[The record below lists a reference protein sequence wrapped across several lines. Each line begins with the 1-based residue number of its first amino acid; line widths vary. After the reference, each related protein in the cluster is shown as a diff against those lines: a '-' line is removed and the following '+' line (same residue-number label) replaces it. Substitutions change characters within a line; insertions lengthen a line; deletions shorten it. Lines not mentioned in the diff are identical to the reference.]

1 MNAPAESVDE
11 VDLAADSADSLEL
24 QRPEL
29 AVPELPLSGR
39 AHIQFIRRSLF
50 PNLLNR
56 FLRWCQRTVGQ
67 AWIHHSTKHLL
78 TLHGLDRLPE
88 MPMDQ
93 SFICVANHR
102 SFFDMY
108 TVTAQLVR
116 RGMKH
121 RILFPVRAN
130 FFFDSWL
137 GFFVNGVMSFF
148 AMYPPL
154 YRERKHAALNVKSLE
169 EIAWLLRHGGVF
181 VGLHPEGTR
190 KKDDDPYT
198 FLPPQ
203 RGVGKIIR
211 QAQVSVIP
219 VFING
224 LINDLPKQVTSNF
237 TRKGRRIHVVFG
249 RPIDFEGLLT
259 APDSPKTHRALIER
273 VMDVIGELGREERSI
288 RERLSS

>member
-1 MNAPAESVDE
+1 LELGSNPSELARPT
-11 VDLAADSADSLEL
+11 LAA
-24 QRPEL
+24 
-29 AVPELPLSGR
+29 PELPLSGR
-39 AHIQFIRRSLF
+39 AHIGFIRRSLR

-56 FLRWCQRTVGQ
+56 ILRWAQRTLGQ
-67 AWIHHSTKHLL
+67 GWIHHCTSNLL
-78 TLHGLDRLPE
+78 ELHGFDRLPE
-88 MPMDQ
+88 MSPEK
-93 SFICVANHR
+93 SFVCVSNHR

-108 TVTAQLVR
+108 VVTAQLVR
-116 RGMKH
+116 HGMKQ

-169 EIAWLLRHGGVF
+169 EIAWLLRNGGVF

-211 QAQVSVIP
+211 QAGVEVIP
-219 VFING
+219 VFVNG
-224 LINDLPKQVTSNF
+224 LINDLGRQVTSNF
-237 TRKGRRIHVVFG
+237 TRTGRHVNVVFG
-249 RPIDFEGLLT
+249 KPIDFEGLLDE
-259 APDSPKTHRALIER
+259 PDGPRTHRAVADR
-273 VMDVIGELGREERSI
+273 VMAAIGELGREERAI
-288 RERLSS
+288 RERQSSS